1 MLLTSLAN
9 LLATSSFMP
18 HGMCYLWKPGLVGLH
33 LISNAIIA
41 VSYFSIPITLIYIL
55 SKRPDIPF
63 DWIFFLFAA
72 FIVAC
77 GFGHLVDIWTLWHP
91 DYWFD
96 GLIKAITA
104 LVSWL
109 TAIALVYQIP
119 QILTLPSPTQMEQIN
134 HQLLAEIARRKQQE
148 TALKESEQFLR
159 SIYEGVEEAIF
170 VIDVRDEREF
180 VYQGFNP
187 TCSRMTGISSTEVKG
202 KTPEQILP
210 PELAVTVRQNYQ
222 NCLDA
227 GAAISYEELL
237 PFEGKDIWWLTNLN
251 PIRDE
256 QGKIYRIVGTT
267 LNITERKQ
275 AEEALKE
282 SEQRFYEAFEYAAI
296 GMALVA
302 FDGSWLKVNRSL
314 CQITGYSEEELLS
327 TNFQAITH
335 PDDLDTDL
343 DYLQQIFAGKIH
355 HYQTEKRFLHKE
367 GHLVWS
373 LLSVSSVRDSEG
385 KPLYLIAQIQDISA
399 RKIAEEELEKNERR
413 FRAIFNSMFQ
423 FIGLLQPDGTVL
435 EVNET
440 ALNFGGLQPEDVIGR
455 PFWETRWWQT
465 SSQTQEQLRKAIAR
479 AARGEFVRYSVD
491 VLGADNRLATIDFS
505 IKPVQDEQGK
515 VVLLIPEGRD
525 ISEAKQAQQ
534 ALKSSE
540 ERYRLIAEN
549 SSDLISIQTSEG
561 IYRYVSPACRQL
573 LGYESEQ
580 MVGHSIYEFFHPEDA
595 VTWQKTSAL
604 TSQLPESYTHSY
616 RIRCQDGRYIWFET
630 TNRNIYYPTQQIQE
644 VISISRDITK
654 RKQAEQEITQLN
666 EKLEERVKNR
676 TAQLEAANQLKDRLL
691 EREREAKAQAEAAQE
706 QIKLYADIVSNM
718 QVAVFVWQLEE
729 PNNPYSLQLVATN
742 PAAAELTG
750 INTEEL
756 LDRPLSQCFPRLVA
770 AGVPEQCIEVIC
782 SGQEKDLGE
791 IDCFYESVAEK
802 TFALRAFPLPN
813 QLVGLMAADIT
824 HRKESERILQQ
835 KAKELAQ
842 LNSMLF
848 NTTLQLER
856 RNQELD
862 QFAYVASHDLKAPL
876 RAIANLSQWL
886 EEDLEDKLDEDT
898 KYQMDLLRGRVQRME
913 NLINGL
919 LQYSRVGRLKSEP
932 EKIVLE
938 QLIGEI
944 VDSLEMP
951 PDFTITIEGPMPTLV
966 TERLP
971 LQQVFSNLI
980 INAIKHHDRPDGNVT
995 ISALEKEQFY
1005 EFTVADDGPG
1015 IDPQYHD
1022 KVFVIFQTLEAR
1034 DKTENTGIGLSIVKK
1049 AVESQGGKIKLE
1061 SQPGKGTIFRFTWSK

>member
-63 DWIFFLFAA
+63 EWIFFLFAA
-72 FIVAC
+72 FIVSC

-96 GLIKAITA
+96 GFIKAITA

-119 QILTLPSPTQMEQIN
+119 QILALPSPKQMEQVN
-134 HQLLAEIARRKQQE
+134 YQLMAEIDRRKQQE

-159 SIYEGVEEAIF
+159 SIYDGVEEAIF
-170 VIDVRDEREF
+170 VIDVRDEGEF

-187 TCSRMTGISSTEVKG
+187 TCTHITGISATEVKD
-202 KTPEQILP
+202 KTPEQLLS
-210 PELAVTVRQNYQ
+210 PELAEAVRQNYQ

-227 GAAISYEELL
+227 GVAIAYEELL
-237 PFEGKDIWWLTNLN
+237 PFQGKDIWWLTNLN

-256 QGKIYRIVGTT
+256 QGQIYRIVGTS
-267 LNITERKQ
+267 LDITERKQ

-302 FDGSWLKVNRSL
+302 LDGHWLKVNRSL
-314 CQITGYSEEELLS
+314 CQITGYSEEELLN
-327 TNFQAITH
+327 TNFQTITH
-335 PDDLDTDL
+335 PDDLDADL
-343 DYLQQIFAGKIH
+343 DYLRQIFLGKL
-355 HYQTEKRFLHKE
+355 HYYQMEKRYIHKQ
-367 GHLVWS
+367 GHTVWI
-373 LLSVSSVRDSEG
+373 LLSVSCVRDAEG
-385 KPLYLIAQIQDISA
+385 HPLYFISQIQDISA
-399 RKIAEEELEKNERR
+399 RKVAEEALKKSERR

-423 FIGLLQPDGTVL
+423 FIGLLEPDGTLL
-435 EVNET
+435 EANET
-440 ALNFGGLQPEDVIGR
+440 ALEFGGLQAEEVIGR
-455 PFWETRWWQT
+455 PFWEIRWWQT
-465 SSQTQEQLRKAIAR
+465 SPQTQDQLREAIAR

-491 VLGADNRLATIDFS
+491 VLGAGDRVATIDFS
-505 IKPVQDEQGK
+505 LKPCQDEQGK

-525 ISEAKQAQQ
+525 ITEAKHAQQ

-573 LGYESEQ
+573 LGYEPEQ

-595 VTWQKTSAL
+595 ATWQKTSTL

-654 RKQAEQEITQLN
+654 RKQAEQEIAQLN
-666 EKLEERVKNR
+666 EKLEERVKDR

-691 EREREAKAQAEAAQE
+691 EREREAQA

-718 QVAVFVWQLEE
+718 QVAVFVWQLHE
-729 PNNPYSLQLVATN
+729 PNNSHALRLVATN
-742 PAAAELTG
+742 PAAVELTG
-750 INTEEL
+750 IDTEKFLEQ
-756 LDRPLSQCFPRLVA
+756 PLSQCFPGLVA
-770 AGVPEQCIEVIC
+770 AGVPERCVEVIR
-782 SGQEKDLGE
+782 SGRERDLGE
-791 IDCFYESVAEK
+791 IDCFYEPVDEK
-802 TFALRAFPLPN
+802 TFALKAFPLPN
-813 QLVGLMAADIT
+813 RLVGLMVADIT

-835 KAKELAQ
+835 RAKELTQ

-862 QFAYVASHDLKAPL
+862 QFAYVTSHDLKAPL

-919 LQYSRVGRLKSEP
+919 LQYSRVGRLESEP

-938 QLIGEI
+938 QLIGDI

-951 PDFTITIEGPMPTLV
+951 PDFTINIEGQMPTLV

-980 INAIKHHDRPDGNVT
+980 INAIKHHDRPDGQVT
-995 ISALEKEQFY
+995 ISASERERFY

-1015 IDPQYHD
+1015 IDPKYHD

-1049 AVESQGGKIKLE
+1049 AVESQGGKIALE
-1061 SQPGKGTIFRFTWSK
+1061 SQPGQGAIFCFTWSK

>member
-1 MLLTSLAN
+1 MLLTSFAN

-72 FIVAC
+72 FIVSC

-96 GLIKAITA
+96 GFIKAITA

-119 QILTLPSPTQMEQIN
+119 HILALPSPKQMEQVN
-134 HQLLAEIARRKQQE
+134 QQLLTEIEQRKQQE
-148 TALKESEQFLR
+148 TALKEREQFLR
-159 SIYEGVEEAIF
+159 SIYDGVEEAIF
-170 VIDVRDEREF
+170 VVDVRDEGEF

-187 TCSRMTGISSTEVKG
+187 ICTSITGICDREVKG
-202 KTPEQILP
+202 KTPEQLLS
-210 PELAVTVRQNYQ
+210 PEMAEAVRRNYQ

-227 GAAISYEELL
+227 GVAISYEELL
-237 PFEGKDIWWLTNLN
+237 PFQGKDIWWITNLN

-256 QGKIYRIVGTT
+256 RGQIYRIVGTS
-267 LNITERKQ
+267 LDITERKQ

-302 FDGSWLKVNRSL
+302 LDGHWLKVNRSL
-314 CQITGYSEEELLS
+314 CQITGYSEKELLS

-335 PDDLDTDL
+335 PDDLDADL
-343 DYLQQIFAGKIH
+343 DYLRQIFVGKLH
-355 HYQTEKRFLHKE
+355 HYHLEKRYIHKQ
-367 GHLVWS
+367 GHAVWV
-373 LLSVSSVRDSEG
+373 LLSVSSVRDAEG
-385 KPLYLIAQIQDISA
+385 HPLYFIFQIQDISA
-399 RKIAEEELEKNERR
+399 RKVAEEAVKKSERR

-440 ALNFGGLQPEDVIGR
+440 ALKFGGLETKDVIGR

-465 SSQTQEQLRKAIAR
+465 SPQTQDQLRMAIAR
-479 AARGEFVRYSVD
+479 AAKGEFVRYSVD
-491 VLGADNRLATIDFS
+491 VIGTDGRVATIDFS
-505 IKPVQDEQGK
+505 IKPFQDEQGK

-525 ISEAKQAQQ
+525 ITEAKHAQQ

-573 LGYESEQ
+573 LGYEPEQ
-580 MVGHSIYEFFHPEDA
+580 MIGHSMYEFFHPEDA
-595 VTWQKTSAL
+595 TAWQKTSAL

-630 TNRNIYYPTQQIQE
+630 TNRNIYYSTRQIQE
-644 VISISRDITK
+644 VISISRDITE
-654 RKQAEQEITQLN
+654 RKQAEAEIAQLN
-666 EKLEERVKNR
+666 EKLEERVKDR
-676 TAQLEAANQLKDRLL
+676 TAQLEAANQIKDRLL
-691 EREREAKAQAEAAQE
+691 ERERKAQE

-718 QVAVFVWQLEE
+718 QVAVFVWQSKE
-729 PNNPYSLQLVATN
+729 PNNSHSLRLVATN
-742 PAAAELTG
+742 PTATELTG
-750 INTEEL
+750 ISTEEF
-756 LDRPLSQCFPRLVA
+756 LDRSLAECFPRLA
-770 AGVPEQCIEVIC
+770 AAEVPQRCIEVIR
-782 SGQEKDLGE
+782 SGQERDLGE
-791 IDCFYESVAEK
+791 IDCFYEPFVEK
-802 TFALRAFPLPN
+802 TFALKAFPLPN
-813 QLVGLMAADIT
+813 RMVGLMVADIT
-824 HRKESERILQQ
+824 HRKESEQILQQ
-835 KAKELAQ
+835 KATELAQ

-848 NTTLQLER
+848 NTTLQLEK

-898 KYQMDLLRGRVQRME
+898 KYQMNLLRGRVQRME

-919 LQYSRVGRLKSEP
+919 LQYSRVGRIKLEP
-932 EKIVLE
+932 EPIVLE

-944 VDSLEMP
+944 IDSLEMP
-951 PDFTITIEGPMPTLV
+951 PEFTIKIEGQMPTLV

-980 INAIKHHDRPDGNVT
+980 INAIKHHHRPDGKVT
-995 ISALEKEQFY
+995 ISALEQKQFY
-1005 EFTVADDGPG
+1005 EFSVADDGPG

-1049 AVESQGGKIKLE
+1049 AIESQGGKIKLE
-1061 SQPGKGTIFRFTWSK
+1061 SQLGKGTIFRFAWPK